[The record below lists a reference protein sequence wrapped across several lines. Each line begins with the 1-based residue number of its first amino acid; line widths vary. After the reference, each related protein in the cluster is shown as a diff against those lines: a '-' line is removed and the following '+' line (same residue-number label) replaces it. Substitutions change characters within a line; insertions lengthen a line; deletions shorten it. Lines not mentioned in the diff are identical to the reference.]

1 MLHIKSNP
9 KKMSSELH
17 SKLDYVTAYRENR
30 LKVAQEILDNRLF
43 FDELVSV
50 CFSPSDKNN
59 HKACWILEFVSYE
72 ELFWLQPHLDFFC
85 SNLKILKDE
94 SSIRPIAKV
103 VQLLIKSHYKKD
115 ENSVFLSE
123 ENLQNCIEASFDWLI
138 NDVKVATK
146 AYSIRTLYILGN
158 HYDWIHPELQI
169 TLNKDY
175 GDHSAAYKAVA
186 KEVLKKI
193 EK

>member
-1 MLHIKSNP
+1 MA
-9 KKMSSELH
+9 ELQK
-17 SKLDYVTAYRENR
+17 KLDYVYPCRESR
-30 LKVAQEILDNRLF
+30 LEVAHEILENPSLYN
-43 FDELVSV
+43 ELILI
-50 CFSPSDKNN
+50 CFSPQDKNN

-72 ELFWLQPHLDFFC
+72 ELCWLQPHLDFFC

-94 SSIRPIAKV
+94 SSLRPIAKV
-103 VQLLIKSHYKKD
+103 IQLLVKSHYKKE
-115 ENSVFLSE
+115 ENCVTLSE
-123 ENLQNCIEASFDWLI
+123 QNLQDCIEASFDWLI

-158 HYDWIHPELQI
+158 HYDWIHPELKVI
-169 TLNKDY
+169 IDKDF

-193 EK
+193 K